1 MIRIIAASTA
11 VGLLAVGAS
20 AQIRITE
27 WMYQG
32 ANLEFIEF
40 TNIGNSPIDMNG
52 WSYDDDS
59 RTPGSTSLSAFGI
72 VAPGESV
79 LLVETTEVAFRTAWN
94 LPASIKIIAEFTNN
108 LGRNDEINVYNAD
121 FDLVDRLTYG
131 DQAFPGSIR
140 TQNRSGVP
148 LSLAALG
155 ANDVYQWGFA
165 NSVPG
170 GGPYDL
176 SGIAGANGFLVST
189 GGDIGNPGYFIPAPG
204 AFALAG
210 IAGLA
215 VIRRRRA

>member
-1 MIRIIAASTA
+1 MVRTLAAGA
-11 VGLLAVGAS
+11 ALLAVAGAAN
-20 AQIRITE
+20 AQMRITE

-40 TNIGNSPIDMNG
+40 TNVGNAPIDMTG

-59 RTPGSTSLSAFGI
+59 RAPGSTPLSAFGI

-79 LLVETTEVAFRTAWN
+79 LLVESTAAAFRTAWN
-94 LPASIKIIAEFTNN
+94 LPASIKIIGEFTNN
-108 LGRNDEINVYNAD
+108 LGRNDEINLYNASN
-121 FDLVDRLTYG
+121 DLVDRLTYG

-140 TQNRSGVP
+140 TQNISGVP
-148 LSLAALG
+148 VSLAALG

-165 NSVPG
+165 NGVPG
-170 GGPYDL
+170 GGPFDL
-176 SGIAGANGFLVST
+176 SGVAGANGFLVST

-204 AFALAG
+204 AFA

-215 VIRRRRA
+215 GFAASRRRRA